1 MQIRIGEK
9 IRELRHRDGRTQDNL
24 ATALGVT
31 CQAISRW
38 EANSGYPD
46 MELIPVIA
54 NYFHITID
62 ELFGYHGDR
71 EEKIK
76 EIIDRAEKEIK
87 EKVDMTE
94 CVEMLRMAAEEF
106 PNEPKILLK
115 LGDALELMGW
125 QKYGARSYTIDG
137 SDYAY
142 EDIAYNAQNIW
153 WQEALNVFEKLIQ
166 MDLSGEDKD
175 EVILSMVVTYAKM
188 GMNEK
193 AEKLA
198 RAQNSVI
205 FSRECLL
212 PHTKSGEE
220 RDSYLGEAIIALMTE
235 LKQIVEVAVTT
246 KLSLATTDSGINKLL
261 ALIRLY
267 EAIFD
272 DGNCG
277 IAHIHLRDL
286 YLHCAICKSRLQ
298 DVDTALEYFDIAFA
312 HNQKYMSICNIGE
325 YHYTAPLVAKVSSP
339 SADFPTV
346 PEDMWRGWMQV
357 IPNNL
362 RDKIYENPQYAE
374 CFA

>member
-9 IRELRHRDGRTQDNL
+9 IRELRRRDGRTQDNL

-46 MELIPVIA
+46 MELVPIIA

-76 EIIDRAEKEIK
+76 AIIDIAEKEINAQA
-87 EKVDMTE
+87 DMTE
-94 CVEMLRMAAEEF
+94 CAEMLRAAAEEF
-106 PNEPKILLK
+106 PNEPKILLN
-115 LGDALELMGW
+115 LGYALQIMGW
-125 QKYGARSYTIDG
+125 QKHGARGYTKDG

-142 EDIAYNAQNIW
+142 EDIAYNAKNIY
-153 WQEALNVFEKLIQ
+153 WQEALTVFEKLIQ
-166 MDLSGEDKD
+166 MDLSKDDK
-175 EVILSMVVTYAKM
+175 EAVILNMIVAYAKM

-205 FSRECLL
+205 VSRECLL
-212 PHTKSGEE
+212 PYTKSEDE
-220 RDSYLGEAIIALMTE
+220 RDSYLGEAIIALMSE
-235 LKQIVEVAVTT
+235 LKKIVEVSVTT
-246 KLSLATTDSGINKLL
+246 KLSLATTDSGIDKFV

-267 EAIFD
+267 ESIFD

-277 IAHIHLRDL
+277 IAHAHLRDL
-286 YLHCAICKSRLQ
+286 YLYCAVFKSRLQ
-298 DVDTALEYFDIAFA
+298 DVDTALEYFDAAFEQ
-312 HNQKYMSICNIGE
+312 NQKYKSIRNTGE
-325 YHYTAPLVAKVSSP
+325 YHYTAPLVAKVTFP
-339 SADFPTV
+339 SANFPAV
-346 PEDMWRGWMQV
+346 PEDMWKGWMQI
-357 IPNNL
+357 IPSDL
-362 RDKIYENPQYAE
+362 RNKVYENSKYAE